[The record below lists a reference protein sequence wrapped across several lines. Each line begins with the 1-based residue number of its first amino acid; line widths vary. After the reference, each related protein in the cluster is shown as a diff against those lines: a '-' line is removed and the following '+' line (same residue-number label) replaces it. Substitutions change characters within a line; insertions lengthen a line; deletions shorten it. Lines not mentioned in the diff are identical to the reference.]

1 MDQYPA
7 QSGHGQDGRSTDGAG
22 GVADRAADAAS
33 TVKESGA
40 QVAGTAKDR
49 LGDVVSETRDQAGN
63 LISEAQ
69 QRLNE
74 EARKQTGRAGEVLRT
89 WVDDLSAMAERSDSD
104 SPAKSLVMQVSQQGK
119 QLADRLE
126 HGSPDELLNEVR
138 SFARRRPVAFLFGT
152 ALAGFAV
159 GRLAKGLSA
168 TSDSGSNQVT
178 PSAPAQPTGARHAA
192 APEYGA
198 PQYGAPQYAPQAG
211 QGAYV
216 PPQPGAPS
224 PYDVNTPPIGVSG
237 GPQYTT
243 PTTGYGTPDPG
254 YATPGTGYSMPPGGT
269 EGRRQ

>member
-7 QSGHGQDGRSTDGAG
+7 QSGYGQDGRSTDGAG
-22 GVADRAADAAS
+22 GVSERAADAAS

-49 LGDVVSETRDQAGN
+49 LGDVVSETKDQAGN
-63 LISEAQ
+63 LIGEAQ

-126 HGSPDELLNEVR
+126 NGSPDELLNEVR

-168 TSDSGSNQVT
+168 TSDSGSDRVT
-178 PSAPAQPTGARHAA
+178 PSTPAAQPTGARHAA

-198 PQYGAPQYAPQAG
+198 QPHE
-211 QGAYV
+211 QGTYV

-224 PYDVNTPPIGVSG
+224 PYDVNTPPMGVPGS
-237 GPQYTT
+237 PQYAT
-243 PTTGYGTPDPG
+243 PTTGYDTPDPG
-254 YATPGTGYSMPPGGT
+254 YSTPGTGYSTPGTGYSMPPAGT